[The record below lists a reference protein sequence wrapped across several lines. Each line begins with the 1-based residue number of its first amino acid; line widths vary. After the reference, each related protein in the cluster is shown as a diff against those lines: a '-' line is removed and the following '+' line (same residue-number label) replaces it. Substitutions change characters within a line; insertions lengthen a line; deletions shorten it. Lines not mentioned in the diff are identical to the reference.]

1 MRTEAFLSVGGYR
14 AALAQPEDWDLWLR
28 IAERFQLANLNEVVV
43 KYGIHPNQVSLR
55 KLRLAEVKEIT
66 PALLAD
72 LGVKESTQ
80 QTALARAVATA
91 KLLDGSSGLCFLQDR
106 DDLFFTVS

>member
-1 MRTEAFLSVGGYR
+1 MGTAG
-14 AALAQPEDWDLWLR
+14 ALAQAEDWDLWLR
-28 IAERFQLANLNEVVV
+28 IAERYQLANLKEVVV
-43 KYGIHPNQVSLR
+43 KYRIHPNQVSLR

-80 QTALARAVATA
+80 QTALADAVATA
-91 KLLDGSSGLCFLQDR
+91 KLLDGSSGLWFLQDR